1 VSVDSHP
8 IYPTGLP
15 LRSAEAPQPLS
26 ADDCIKFFLT
36 DGQRLSLLSHGGRC
50 NLITVRRIQ
59 SMEIAMTNETLT
71 IRFAQALLAVTA
83 TAASVLVVQFAM
95 LVG

>member
-1 VSVDSHP
+1 
-8 IYPTGLP
+8 
-15 LRSAEAPQPLS
+15 
-26 ADDCIKFFLT
+26 
-36 DGQRLSLLSHGGRC
+36 
-50 NLITVRRIQ
+50 
-59 SMEIAMTNETLT
+59 MTNETLT

>member
-1 VSVDSHP
+1 MS
-8 IYPTGLP
+8 
-15 LRSAEAPQPLS
+15 
-26 ADDCIKFFLT
+26 
-36 DGQRLSLLSHGGRC
+36 
-50 NLITVRRIQ
+50 
-59 SMEIAMTNETLT
+59 NETLT